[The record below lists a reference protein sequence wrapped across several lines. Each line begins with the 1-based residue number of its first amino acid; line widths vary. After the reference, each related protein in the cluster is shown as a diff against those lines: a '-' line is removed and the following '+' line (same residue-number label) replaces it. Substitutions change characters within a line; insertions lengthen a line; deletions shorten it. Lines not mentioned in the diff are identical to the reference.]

1 MNILARLFGTFAG
14 VLAFATLVTAS
25 PAPEQA
31 GIVDASE
38 PAYWLKR
45 MVAGFREQDY
55 DGILVANRGAEMR
68 SMRIVH
74 LVRDGQEL
82 ERLQYLD
89 GDPVEVIRASHPT
102 DCVHAGRKLI
112 MGGATGGLLAGIG
125 RGRDLDF
132 DGLYQLELN
141 GSTHVAMRP
150 VQMLSVIPQDNF
162 RYKHQLYLDKESG
175 LMLKSEVLDAN
186 NRVLET
192 SQFIQ
197 IAFGDQ
203 VDPKAIE
210 ISSDEALHEGY
221 HRLPLKTREPD
232 DSSWSLAWLP
242 KGFMQA
248 SYQRHRIGDADKMVQ
263 SRHFTDGISLFS
275 VFVEESDTSVEPF
288 ETRTGS
294 TIAYLVPKKLGK
306 QWLSVTVVGEIPI
319 QTAMK
324 LTENL
329 KTVEDIAAAG
339 N

>member
-1 MNILARLFGTFAG
+1 MRFFSTVTAGLA
-14 VLAFATLVTAS
+14 LAFATLTAAS
-25 PAPEQA
+25 PAPEDVAVGDQ
-31 GIVDASE
+31 SE

-45 MVAGFREQDY
+45 MAAGFREQDY

-74 LVRDGQEL
+74 VVRDGREH

-112 MGGATGGLLAGIG
+112 MSGATGGLLAGIG
-125 RGRDLDF
+125 SSGDF
-132 DGLYQLELN
+132 DFTGLYRLKLE

-150 VQMLSVIPQDNF
+150 VQKLSVIPEDKY

-175 LMLKSEVLDAN
+175 IMLKSEVLDAN

-197 IAFGDQ
+197 IALGEQ
-203 VDPKAIE
+203 VDPKAVE
-210 ISSDEALHEGY
+210 NSSSEALHESY
-221 HRLPLKTREPD
+221 HSLPINTRESD
-232 DSSWSLAWLP
+232 DSSWRLGWLP

-248 SYQRHRIGDADKMVQ
+248 SHQRHRLKDANKMVQ
-263 SRHFTDGISLFS
+263 SQHFTDGISLFS
-275 VFVEESDTSVEPF
+275 VFVEKSASAIEPF
-288 ETRTGS
+288 ESRTGS
-294 TIAYLVPKKLGK
+294 TLAYLVPKKLGND
-306 QWLSVTVVGEIPI
+306 WLSVTVVGEIPI

-324 LTENL
+324 LTEHL
-329 KTVEDIAAAG
+329 QSADEFASAG
-339 N
+339 K

>member
-1 MNILARLFGTFAG
+1 MSTLARLVISFAIT
-14 VLAFATLVTAS
+14 LAFASLTAAG
-25 PAPEQA
+25 PAAAQTAVAEA
-31 GIVDASE
+31 TE

-45 MVAGFREQDY
+45 MAAGFREQDY

-89 GDPVEVIRASHPT
+89 GDPVEVIRASHPS
-102 DCVHAGRKLI
+102 DCVHAGGKLI
-112 MGGATGGLLAGIG
+112 MSGATGGLLAGIG
-125 RGRDLDF
+125 SGGDF
-132 DGLYQLELN
+132 DFNGLYQLKLN
-141 GSTHVAMRP
+141 GNTHVAMRP
-150 VQMLSVIPQDNF
+150 VQKLSVIPEDEY

-186 NRVLET
+186 DRVLET

-210 ISSDEALHEGY
+210 ISSDDALHEGY
-221 HRLPLKTREPD
+221 HSLPLNTREPD
-232 DSSWSLAWLP
+232 DSGWRLAWLP

-248 SYQRHRIGDADKMVQ
+248 SHQRHRIEDANKMVQ

-275 VFVEESDTSVEPF
+275 VFVEKSATSVEPF
-288 ETRTGS
+288 ESRTGS
-294 TIAYLVPKKLGK
+294 TIAYLVPKKMGK
-306 QWLSVTVVGEIPI
+306 QWFSVTVVGEVPI

-324 LTENL
+324 LTEHMQPVDDL
-329 KTVEDIAAAG
+329 AAAG
-339 N
+339 K

>member
-1 MNILARLFGTFAG
+1 MKTVVRLFATFIGA
-14 VLAFATLVTAS
+14 LAFASLTLAS
-25 PAPEQA
+25 PAAEQTA
-31 GIVDASE
+31 LGDDTE

-45 MVAGFREQDY
+45 MAAGFREQDY
-55 DGILVANRGAEMR
+55 DGILVANRGSEMR

-74 LVRDGQEL
+74 LVRDGREH

-89 GDPVEVIRASHPT
+89 GEPVEVIRASHPT

-125 RGRDLDF
+125 SGGDF
-132 DGLYQLELN
+132 NFSGLYQLKLN

-150 VQMLSVIPQDNF
+150 VQKLSVTPEDKY

-175 LMLKSEVLDAN
+175 IMLKSEVLDAN

-197 IAFGDQ
+197 IAFGEQ

-210 ISSDEALHEGY
+210 NSSDDALHEGY
-221 HRLPLKTREPD
+221 HSLPMNARESD
-232 DSSWSLAWLP
+232 DSSWRLAWLP
-242 KGFMQA
+242 KGFVQA
-248 SYQRHRIGDADKMVQ
+248 GHQRHRMKDAEKMVQ
-263 SRHFTDGISLFS
+263 SQHFTDGISLFS
-275 VFVEESDTSVEPF
+275 VFVEKSATAVEPF
-288 ETRTGS
+288 ESRTGS
-294 TIAYLVPKKLGK
+294 TLAYLVPKKMGK

-324 LTENL
+324 LTEHMQS
-329 KTVEDIAAAG
+329 VDDIAATG
-339 N
+339 K

>member
-1 MNILARLFGTFAG
+1 MADLT
-14 VLAFATLVTAS
+14 
-25 PAPEQA
+25 
-31 GIVDASE
+31 E

-45 MVAGFREQDY
+45 MAAGLREQDY

-74 LVRDGQEL
+74 LVRDGREH

-89 GDPVEVIRASHPT
+89 GDPVEVIRANHPT

-125 RGRDLDF
+125 SGGSFDF
-132 DGLYQLELN
+132 DGLYQLKLN

-150 VQMLSVIPQDNF
+150 VQILSVIPEDSY

-175 LMLKSEVLDAN
+175 IMLKSEVLDAN

-197 IAFGDQ
+197 IAVGEQ
-203 VDPKAIE
+203 VDPAAVE
-210 ISSDEALHEGY
+210 HNSDEALHEGY
-221 HRLPLKTREPD
+221 HSLPMNTREPD
-232 DSSWSLAWLP
+232 DSNWRLAWLP

-248 SYQRHRIGDADKMVQ
+248 SHQRHRIMDADKMVQ
-263 SRHFTDGISLFS
+263 SQHFTDGITLFS
-275 VFVEESDTSVEPF
+275 VFVEKSAGAVEPF

-294 TIAYLVPKKLGK
+294 TLAYLVPKKMGK

-324 LTENL
+324 LTEHMQS
-329 KTVEDIAAAG
+329 VDDIAVVG
-339 N
+339 E

>member
-1 MNILARLFGTFAG
+1 MSTIARLFGIFAG
-14 VLAFATLVTAS
+14 VLAFAALVSAS
-25 PAPEQA
+25 PAPEQ
-31 GIVDASE
+31 GDVTDVSE
-38 PAYWLKR
+38 PAHWLKR
-45 MVAGFREQDY
+45 MAAGFREQDY

-74 LVRDGQEL
+74 VVRDGQEL

-112 MGGATGGLLAGIG
+112 MSGATGGLLAGIG
-125 RGRDLDF
+125 SGGDF
-132 DGLYQLELN
+132 DFNGLYQLELN

-150 VQMLSVIPQDNF
+150 VQKLSVIPQDNF

-175 LMLKSEVLDAN
+175 IMLKSEVLDAN

-197 IAFGDQ
+197 IAMGDQ

-210 ISSDEALHEGY
+210 ISSDEALHEG
-221 HRLPLKTREPD
+221 HHSLPLKTREPD
-232 DSSWSLAWLP
+232 DSSWRLTWLP

-248 SYQRHRIGDADKMVQ
+248 SYQRHRIKDVDKMVQ

-275 VFVEESDTSVEPF
+275 VFVEKSDTSVEPF
-288 ETRTGS
+288 ESRTGS
-294 TIAYLVPKKLGK
+294 TIAYLVPKKMGK

-324 LTENL
+324 LTEHL
-329 KTVEDIAAAG
+329 KTADDLAVAG
-339 N
+339 K